1 MESGL
6 KVLSVKKIAS
16 GPSRPQAKFVSELDD
31 AISHQD
37 IAVQFQPCPQGQ
49 GNLLAAP
56 LPADATRDLMSRP
69 RGLRHSGGL
78 YAA

>member
-16 GPSRPQAKFVSELDD
+16 RPSRPQAKFVSELDD
-31 AISHQD
+31 A
-37 IAVQFQPCPQGQ
+37 
-49 GNLLAAP
+49 
-56 LPADATRDLMSRP
+56 
-69 RGLRHSGGL
+69 GLRYSGGL